1 MADAPSS
8 TLKDILNSS
17 VLVALITVVLGGIGG
32 NYILHGYQ
40 ERSREKEQALD
51 DHKELVKRQEE
62 VAISAFQL
70 LGDAQY
76 FAIALNKVAASPP
89 LSALPP
95 AQREMQEKNNVSI
108 WNRSTEF
115 LERWEK
121 EKTSTGMRLSY
132 FYEGVRVR
140 AAWMDVKEAGDVMLR
155 AAVNRVQMRIA
166 SPRAPLPQTSPQAGV
181 PEKQK
186 FDDAVTD
193 LADALSS
200 SRPPTHSTID
210 TQHST
215 IDTQH

>member
-40 ERSREKEQALD
+40 ERSKEKDQALD

-62 VAISAFQL
+62 VAISTFQL

-76 FAIALNKVAASPP
+76 FAIALNKVAASPR

-95 AQREMQEKNNVSI
+95 GQREMQGKNNVSI
-108 WNRSTEF
+108 WSRSTDF

-132 FYEGVRVR
+132 FSEGDNVRT
-140 AAWMDVKEAGDVMLR
+140 AWTDVKVAGDVMLM
-155 AAVNRVQMRIA
+155 AAVNRVQMRA
-166 SPRAPLPQTSPQAGV
+166 ARPSGSPPQISPQAGV
-181 PEKQK
+181 AEKQK
-186 FDDAVTD
+186 FDNAVTD
-193 LADALSS
+193 LARVLERA
-200 SRPPTHSTID
+200 HHAIK
-210 TQHST
+210 
-215 IDTQH
+215 